1 MNDDFDDVSIQDDQ
15 RQRLLEN
22 SERIERTGNRLNQ
35 GYRLA
40 LETEQMGA
48 QVLQDLNH
56 QRETIQ
62 NTRNRLRETNADIG
76 LSSRVLNSMWMR
88 GIRDKFILYIV
99 GAVFVI
105 VILVSLYFSI
115 GGSSSS
121 SSQ

>member
-1 MNDDFDDVSIQDDQ
+1 MNEGFDDLSMQDDQ

-22 SERIERTGNRLNQ
+22 TERIERTGSRLTQ

-48 QVLQDLNH
+48 QVLQDLH
-56 QRETIQ
+56 QQRETIH

-76 LSSRVLNSMWMR
+76 LSSRVLNSIWVR

-99 GAVFVI
+99 GTVFVI

-115 GGSSSS
+115 AGSGSSSV
-121 SSQ
+121 Q